1 MAVKHCRKHLRLI
14 LHLMVLHLCN
24 LFFRVNLCGAAPELL
39 VQRPGGGRTPPQVTR
54 CVFLSMD
61 RSRSPRRSLQCF
73 VDAHLSSLHQRDRRA
88 LQHLRSQI
96 QLVNQWRQVGVL
108 AEAWEL
114 LKEQVLALSVDH
126 PDTLNFR
133 GTFQCLA
140 SDMSAI
146 FDNATGQAQDAEL
159 ALEYLISKL
168 SDTCADQRV
177 TSYQQ
182 HPNPI
187 LALQPGGQ
195 TRFRTSTEPQRSGP
209 NFFFFLQSNKK
220 SALIFFEVRRD
231 RRSSLSV
238 LVLDKQRK
246 P

>member
-1 MAVKHCRKHLRLI
+1 M
-14 LHLMVLHLCN
+14 LHLCN
-24 LFFRVNLCGAAPELL
+24 LFFRVNLCSAAPELL
-39 VQRPGGGRTPPQVTR
+39 VQRPVGGRTPPKATR

-114 LKEQVLALSVDH
+114 LKEQVLSLTVDH

-168 SDTCADQRV
+168 SDTCADQRI
-177 TSYQQ
+177 TSHQQ

-209 NFFFFLQSNKK
+209 N
-220 SALIFFEVRRD
+220 IFFSQI
-231 RRSSLSV
+231 RSQLLNIFLRFAGIDARPSVSSSWTNRESHKISKVDLGARLS
-238 LVLDKQRK
+238 
-246 P
+246 

>member
-1 MAVKHCRKHLRLI
+1 M
-14 LHLMVLHLCN
+14 
-24 LFFRVNLCGAAPELL
+24 E
-39 VQRPGGGRTPPQVTR
+39 
-54 CVFLSMD
+54 

-114 LKEQVLALSVDH
+114 LKEQVLSLTVDH

-146 FDNATGQAQDAEL
+146 FDNATGQAHDAEL

-168 SDTCADQRV
+168 SDTCADQRI
-177 TSYQQ
+177 TSHQQ

-195 TRFRTSTEPQRSGP
+195 TRFRTSTELQCSQGSTLTLEPDCHMIESSTLESASQKQESLNSVSAGPGEEAAAIQGPPPQGDDPYAEGNEAAASQGD
-209 NFFFFLQSNKK
+209 LWSNTAP
-220 SALIFFEVRRD
+220 ST
-231 RRSSLSV
+231 
-238 LVLDKQRK
+238 
-246 P
+246 PTPWT

>member
-1 MAVKHCRKHLRLI
+1 M
-14 LHLMVLHLCN
+14 
-24 LFFRVNLCGAAPELL
+24 E
-39 VQRPGGGRTPPQVTR
+39 
-54 CVFLSMD
+54 

-114 LKEQVLALSVDH
+114 LKEQVLSLTVDH

-146 FDNATGQAQDAEL
+146 FDNATGQAHDAEL

-168 SDTCADQRV
+168 SDTCADQRI
-177 TSYQQ
+177 TSHQQ

-195 TRFRTSTEPQRSGP
+195 TRFRTSTELQCSGP
-209 NFFFFLQSNKK
+209 QFFFLSK
-220 SALIFFEVRRD
+220 I
-231 RRSSLSV
+231 RSQPLNLSLRFAGIDARPSV
-238 LVLDKQRK
+238 SSSWTNRK
-246 P
+246 RHKISKVDLGARLS